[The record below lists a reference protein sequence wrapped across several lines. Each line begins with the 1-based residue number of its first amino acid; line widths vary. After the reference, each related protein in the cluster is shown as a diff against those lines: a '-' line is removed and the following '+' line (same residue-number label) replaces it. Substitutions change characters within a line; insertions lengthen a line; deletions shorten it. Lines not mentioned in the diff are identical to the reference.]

1 MTTQQRNTDI
11 DDERPTRLN
20 AEAADKFIEH
30 LSMHDREAQ
39 RHRLAIYDR
48 MREACPVGHSV
59 EHGGHTRIPAGSRQ
73 ATGVAHR

>member
-30 LSMHDREAQ
+30 LSMHDREVQ
-39 RHRLAIYDR
+39 RHRLISTGAWA
-48 MREACPVGHSV
+48 M
-59 EHGGHTRIPAGSRQ
+59 PA
-73 ATGVAHR
+73 ATHWHLRFMAWTTKESPS